1 MALAAPDRRLVALPH
16 LLHRA
21 LLRGEGLLLALDGR
35 LLVVLALADLGE
47 DPRLLAL
54 LLEAL
59 HRILEGLAI
68 LHAHAGHSCLSSG
81 FLSGAAGPKNAN
93 EPGARGARLLSRV
106 NGGIIGKPLPRQ
118 GLPPPGAFPPP
129 GS

>member
-68 LHAHAGHSCLSSG
+68 LHAHAGHSFLSSG
-81 FLSGAAGPKNAN
+81 FLSGAAGPKTQT
-93 EPGARGARLLSRV
+93 SRT
-106 NGGIIGKPLPRQ
+106 Q
-118 GLPPPGAFPPP
+118 AAP
-129 GS
+129 GSSRE

>member
-1 MALAAPDRRLVALPH
+1 MASAGAPGLEALPH

-35 LLVVLALADLGE
+35 LLVVLALADLRE

-81 FLSGAAGPKNAN
+81 FLSGAAGPKTQT
-93 EPGARGARLLSRV
+93 SRAQV
-106 NGGIIGKPLPRQ
+106 
-118 GLPPPGAFPPP
+118 AP
-129 GS
+129 GSCRE